1 MQIAHVWLSVAPA
14 TNEGST
20 KPIGLRARGVFAA
33 SFFCGLGMCGSRAF
47 FVVVCGGTCRV
58 RVPPASTRCSA
69 ARDAGY
75 GEQLAK
81 VFMVVASLLLT
92 TRRAKLKRITKDSED
107 EL

>member
-1 MQIAHVWLSVAPA
+1 M
-14 TNEGST
+14 
-20 KPIGLRARGVFAA
+20 
-33 SFFCGLGMCGSRAF
+33 
-47 FVVVCGGTCRV
+47 
-58 RVPPASTRCSA
+58 RCSA

>member
-14 TNEGST
+14 TNAGST
-20 KPIGLRARGVFAA
+20 KPILPLPSFVGLGLR
-33 SFFCGLGMCGSRAF
+33 GSRAVF
-47 FVVVCGGTCRV
+47 CCGLWAICRV
-58 RVPPASTRCSA
+58 RVPPASMRCSA